1 LSLGVASSGVLNRFG
16 MDVEIVELTQTG
28 TDNYGDP
35 VYSETTTSAKGRVD
49 RSSEDEDETV
59 QAGGSQVSVDAQIY
73 VDDDLSVIWNTV
85 EHEEPTEI
93 NTQSKTYQVIATDE
107 QNNGIIRLFCKET
120 S

>member
-16 MDVEIVELTQTG
+16 MDIEIVELTQTG
-28 TDNYGDP
+28 TDSYGEP
-35 VYSETTTSAKGRVD
+35 QYSETMTNAKGRVE
-49 RSSEDEDETV
+49 RSSEDETV
-59 QAGGSQVSVDAQIY
+59 QAGGSQVSVDAEIY
-73 VDDDLSVIWNTV
+73 VDDDLSVTWNTV

-93 NTQSKTYQVIATDE
+93 KTQVKTYQVIATDE